1 MKLDGIVRG
10 VIEMDNSQQMDHK
23 KWYTCMCTSEQTS
36 VCAIAVCFS
45 MKLDGI
51 VRGMM
56 DGGMSV
62 NSLCSTHHFSE
73 P

>member
-1 MKLDGIVRG
+1 MVTKGALVSRQ
-10 VIEMDNSQQMDHK
+10 V
-23 KWYTCMCTSEQTS
+23 S
-36 VCAIAVCFS
+36 VVALCFL

-56 DGGMSV
+56 DDG
-62 NSLCSTHHFSE
+62 THQSA